1 MMSFSTDSKSS
12 LNILVIDGSC
22 EITNMLMRML
32 FCTGHCA
39 KAFNN
44 PIDALAFLEQSPDEF
59 DAIITDDFLNDTEM
73 EMTGNVLIEALLEK
87 SKLPILVWSTQID
100 KLKDVISDSSPLSFL
115 HKPQDLKNIFAW
127 LGNIKNIVIYKEDSA
142 PIYQLIYA
150 SKVSDK
156 FCEQDLMNILYISR
170 KFNKLENIS
179 GALIYHNHCFLQVI
193 EGGEQAVKTL
203 FNDHILSDTRH
214 KEVIVLYQSVVDKR
228 DFRYWTMGFFGH
240 YHNEEY
246 ALLGLTDFDAHPAG
260 QFFKAKL
267 TEQQKSFLGD
277 F

>member
-12 LNILVIDGSC
+12 LNILVIDGSF
-22 EITNMLMRML
+22 EITNMLMRVL

-39 KAFNN
+39 KSFNN
-44 PIDALAFLEQSPDEF
+44 PIDALALLEQSPNEF
-59 DAIITDDFLNDTEM
+59 DAIITDDFLNNTEM
-73 EMTGNVLIEALLEK
+73 EMTGKVLIEALLEK
-87 SKLPILVWSTQID
+87 SKLPILVWSSQID
-100 KLKDVISDSSPLSFL
+100 TLKAMISDTSFLSFL

-127 LGNIKNIVIYKEDSA
+127 LGNIKNTVIYKEDNA

-150 SKVSDK
+150 SKVSDE

-170 KFNKLENIS
+170 KFNKLRNIS
-179 GALIYHNHCFLQVI
+179 GALIYHNHCFLQVL

-214 KEVIVLYQSVVDKR
+214 TEVIVLYQSVVDKR
-228 DFRYWTMGFFGH
+228 DFRYWTMGFLGH

-246 ALLGLTDFDAHPAG
+246 MLLGLTDFDTHPAG
-260 QFFKAKL
+260 QFFKEKL
-267 TEQQKSFLGD
+267 TEQQKSLLGYL
-277 F
+277 

>member
-22 EITNMLMRML
+22 EITNMLMRVL

-100 KLKDVISDSSPLSFL
+100 TLKAVILDTSFLSFL

-127 LGNIKNIVIYKEDSA
+127 LGNIKNTVIYKEDSA

-150 SKVSDK
+150 SKVSDE
-156 FCEQDLMNILYISR
+156 FCEQDLMDILYISR
-170 KFNKLENIS
+170 KFNKLRNIS
-179 GALIYHNHCFLQVI
+179 GALIYHNHCFLQVL
-193 EGGEQAVKTL
+193 EGGEHEVKTL
-203 FNDHILSDTRH
+203 FNTRC
-214 KEVIVLYQSVVDKR
+214 S
-228 DFRYWTMGFFGH
+228 
-240 YHNEEY
+240 
-246 ALLGLTDFDAHPAG
+246 
-260 QFFKAKL
+260 
-267 TEQQKSFLGD
+267 SF
-277 F
+277 